1 MLVTWWSG
9 TLNHLNGDRF
19 EGGSPEVMQFDTQ
32 NLTPVA
38 FALLAMALGIA
49 MGALFRRSLPAIAA
63 TVGGYVAVRLLVA
76 LYLRPSYLHATSTVG
91 AASARAGIP
100 PGSWTLSS
108 NLIDPARHAVTG
120 SLLIPPGCGSV
131 DRGAVDACL
140 GRLGY
145 RTVRDVPAAATGRS
159 SGTRAASSSRSPQP
173 SWPSASSTRCVATR
187 RPVTAIRR

>member
-1 MLVTWWSG
+1 MLVWTQTVTRRRWLLGEVVTAMTAAALVSAITSVLVTWWSG

-19 EGGSPEVMQFDTQ
+19 EGVQFDTQ

-91 AASARAGIP
+91 SLPGQGSRRAR
-100 PGSWTLSS
+100 
-108 NLIDPARHAVTG
+108 
-120 SLLIPPGCGSV
+120 
-131 DRGAVDACL
+131 
-140 GRLGY
+140 
-145 RTVRDVPAAATGRS
+145 GRS
-159 SGTRAASSSRSPQP
+159 RRTSSIRPGTP
-173 SWPSASSTRCVATR
+173 
-187 RPVTAIRR
+187 